1 MYVCVFLSVNSVCVG
16 VCFQTGQA
24 GGALLSLSDAV
35 SQAARSAGVR
45 PLNPS
50 GLQEELGGQE
60 LQEAYSDQVGSGTG
74 FRNLLNMQCQ
84 FDVFSLVSVP

>member
-1 MYVCVFLSVNSVCVG
+1 

-45 PLNPS
+45 PLSPT
-50 GLQEELGGQE
+50 GLQEELDSQQ
-60 LQEAYSDQVGSGTG
+60 LQEAYSDQVGSTG
-74 FRNLLNMQCQ
+74 IKATK
-84 FDVFSLVSVP
+84 